1 MEVSFTDVILS
12 RQNETRKLIVSTQ
25 EGTVTTKLTD
35 RLINKLDF
43 DFMKKTQDVSYT
55 GTGYFVVDLDD
66 LTAANV
72 IEDRDK
78 KTVTILI
85 GHAYLQAIEI
95 DYIDESEVL
104 SPADDVYHIDKT
116 QFDVPFVCGAKNLG
130 EALRRIEEGAS
141 MIRTKGEPGTGDVIQ
156 AVRHMRTMNRQIRE
170 LVSLRDDEVYEAA
183 NMVKE
188 LVHPDANT
196 IFGATFDDSLGD
208 EIRVTVIA
216 TGFDEKRT
224 LDPVTAVIG
233 RPGDSS
239 KDKFD
244 SLFLKPR
251 TDEER
256 KAEEKDPFDDI
267 MRIFNND
274 L

>member
-1 MEVSFTDVILS
+1 MQVSDGIEQIDLDTIYLGSSGVEVSFTDVILS

-95 DYIDESEVL
+95 DPDKIII
-104 SPADDVYHIDKT
+104 DDVKESLLARGD
-116 QFDVPFVCGAKNLG
+116 
-130 EALRRIEEGAS
+130 IELTIADQNAIE
-141 MIRTKGEPGTGDVIQ
+141 
-156 AVRHMRTMNRQIRE
+156 RE
-170 LVSLRDDEVYEAA
+170 LRSRLEEKFDTAENGQAADELALK
-183 NMVKE
+183 MVKE
-188 LVHPDANT
+188 IYEP
-196 IFGATFDDSLGD
+196 
-208 EIRVTVIA
+208 VIKA
-216 TGFDEKRT
+216 IDGRYSVIVGFR
-224 LDPVTAVIG
+224 
-233 RPGDSS
+233 
-239 KDKFD
+239 
-244 SLFLKPR
+244 
-251 TDEER
+251 
-256 KAEEKDPFDDI
+256 
-267 MRIFNND
+267 
-274 L
+274 